1 WYRKEVKLP
10 ESFAGKRVILHFGAV
25 DYEAMVWVNGQL
37 VAQHE
42 GGHTPFSAD
51 ITPQLVEGANMIVV
65 RAEDYSKDVFLPRGK
80 QYWKEKSRSIFYTR
94 TTGIW
99 QTVWMEAVD
108 EVWLEDVKFTPD
120 IDLNEIRIR

>member
-1 WYRKEVKLP
+1 DDQREGLEQKWYLHEQYFTKSIQVPFTFESSLSGIGDTGFHDVVWYRKEVKLP

-51 ITPQLVEGANMIVV
+51 ITPQLV
-65 RAEDYSKDVFLPRGK
+65 
-80 QYWKEKSRSIFYTR
+80 
-94 TTGIW
+94 
-99 QTVWMEAVD
+99 
-108 EVWLEDVKFTPD
+108 
-120 IDLNEIRIR
+120 